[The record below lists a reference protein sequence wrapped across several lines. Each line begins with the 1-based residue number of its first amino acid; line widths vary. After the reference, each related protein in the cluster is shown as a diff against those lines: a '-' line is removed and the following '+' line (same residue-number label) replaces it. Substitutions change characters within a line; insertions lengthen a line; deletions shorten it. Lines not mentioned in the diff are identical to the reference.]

1 VFLVRSESIRAGMR
15 SANTISTLDGR
26 VLLTAGTVLRESY
39 IEPLL
44 KQGVA
49 AIYVVN
55 ELAPDVVPTD
65 VVAPE
70 SRRSLNAE
78 LRAVLA
84 QVAPVFSGAVKK
96 EISRFK
102 IGLDTERLTKAVGRV
117 VDDLLRNPQVVFSL
131 QDIRTSDEY
140 TLGHS
145 VNVCILATLL
155 GTVMQY
161 TETELKDLAVGAVLH
176 DVGKVAT
183 PPEILNKPAALTP
196 EEFAIMKQHT
206 TMGWQILSDQN
217 SVRPVA
223 AIVALQ
229 HHERWS
235 GEGYPRGLGGE
246 QIYKHSRI
254 CAVAD
259 CYDAMISDRVY
270 RPGMAPGQ
278 ALEIIAE
285 GMGGFFQ
292 PGLGWSFA
300 QCVAPYPVGSLV
312 QITGGRQA
320 VVVAV
325 NRGQTYRPRIRVVL
339 DKDGRPVPGDT
350 EIKLDENPDIRII
363 RMVREQAPEFSL
375 HSVVDEG

>member
-1 VFLVRSESIRAGMR
+1 MFLVRTELIRAGMR
-15 SANTISTLDGR
+15 SANTVSSLDGR
-26 VLLTAGTVLRESY
+26 VLLTAGTLLRESY

-49 AIYVVN
+49 AIYIVN
-55 ELAPDVVPTD
+55 ELAPDVVPAD

-70 SRRSLNAE
+70 SRRSLKVE
-78 LRAVLA
+78 LQAVLA
-84 QVAPVFSGAVKK
+84 QVAPVFSGAMKK
-96 EISRFK
+96 EVSRFNF
-102 IGLDTERLTKAVGRV
+102 GLDTERLTKAVGRV
-117 VDDLLRNPQVVFSL
+117 VDDILRNPRVVFNL
-131 QDIRTSDEY
+131 QDIRMSDEY
-140 TLGHS
+140 TLSHS

-155 GTVMQY
+155 GTVMKY

-206 TMGWQILSDQN
+206 TMGWQILSEQRN
-217 SVRPVA
+217 VRPVS
-223 AIVALQ
+223 AIMALQ

-235 GEGYPRGLGGE
+235 GEGYPSGLSGE
-246 QIYKHSRI
+246 KIYKHSRI

-259 CYDAMISDRVY
+259 CFDAMTADRVY
-270 RPGMAPGQ
+270 RPGMASGQ
-278 ALEIIAE
+278 ALEMIAE
-285 GMGGFFQ
+285 GMNGFFQ

-300 QCVAPYPVGSLV
+300 QCIAPYPVGSLV

-325 NRGQTYRPRIRVVL
+325 DRGKTYRPRIRVVL
-339 DKDGRPVPGDT
+339 DKDGRPVPGDA
-350 EIKLDENPDIRII
+350 EINLDENPDIRIV
-363 RMVREQAPEFSL
+363 RLVREQAHEFSL
-375 HSVVDEG
+375 HSLVDEG